1 MVITAANYILAAILI
16 LVGLASTAILA
27 RIGYSI
33 IKNNA
38 MIVMIMTFTA
48 IALCGIAFLIWLNT
62 KNGKKWLA
70 SL

>member
-1 MVITAANYILAAILI
+1 
-16 LVGLASTAILA
+16 
-27 RIGYSI
+27 
-33 IKNNA
+33 

-48 IALCGIAFLIWLNT
+48 IAICGIAFLIWLNT